1 MTVNKEEKRFVSNGH
16 VKFIKINREAV
27 QEIITEFFFE
37 NQETLFKLND
47 CRFSSPELAVSF
59 LDNGDIT
66 CYLYDRNEGV
76 LDISDEALVNA
87 DYTATSLFS
96 PNQAY
101 RDVFVEQ
108 GHMSENNDTGDGTV
122 C

>member
-66 CYLYDRNEGV
+66 CYLYDRNQ
-76 LDISDEALVNA
+76 S
-87 DYTATSLFS
+87 
-96 PNQAY
+96 
-101 RDVFVEQ
+101 
-108 GHMSENNDTGDGTV
+108 
-122 C
+122 

>member
-1 MTVNKEEKRFVSNGH
+1 MNKKENIFVSKGH
-16 VKFIKINREAV
+16 AKLIKINREAV

-47 CRFSSPELAVSF
+47 CRCVSPELAISF
-59 LDNGDIT
+59 LDNGDIA
-66 CYLYDRNEGV
+66 CYLYDSDEGI
-76 LDISDEALVNA
+76 LDICDEALVSA

-96 PNQAY
+96 PSQAY

-108 GHMSENNDTGDGTV
+108 GHISENNDTEGGTV
-122 C
+122 